1 MAAQQLNGGFA
12 VLARGAAGLVMA
24 SAVLLATGCGGG
36 TESSSKPTPAP
47 AKPSETP
54 AGKPAD
60 KPAEKP
66 SDKPAEKPADGEQ
79 KAGFVNI
86 NVGGTVF
93 NLELALTPQR
103 RFHGLSD
110 RGVIPAG
117 TGMLFVFPDNQVQP
131 QNFVMRDCSAPIDI
145 IYLDPKGRVLA
156 SYTMP
161 PEPPRT
167 EEEKVLSAPFPNAP
181 KWAWNN
187 EKYELRLK
195 QYPSRYPS
203 QFVIELPG
211 EVLKTLP
218 KPIKAGDLIEA
229 DWEGLKKLAR

>member
-1 MAAQQLNGGFA
+1 MAALRMNVGCS
-12 VLARGAAGLVMA
+12 VVARGAAGLVMA
-24 SAVLLATGCGGG
+24 AAVLLAGSCGNA
-36 TESSSKPTPAP
+36 TEPTVKPSATP

-54 AGKPAD
+54 ATKPSE

-66 SDKPAEKPADGEQ
+66 ADKPADGEQ
-79 KAGFVNI
+79 KAGFVKI
-86 NVGGTVF
+86 TVGGTPF

-117 TGMLFVFPDNQVQP
+117 TGMLFVFPDNQVQQ

-181 KWAWNN
+181 KWTWNN

-229 DWEGLKKLAR
+229 DWEGLTKLAR